1 MKQSHEN
8 NVSRRKFMNSI
19 VPMCA
24 AACFLNGNGVVF
36 AQSAAKTTKQSQHK
50 FDQKMEREF
59 TYSGFYASRYG
70 ELIGVLK
77 ALEEELGKEKLI
89 AVLKKNTSKKWLK
102 RGQEQAKEIGENS
115 LAAYVKQFRPPSY
128 QNMLTHEI
136 VEDTDTVFQIK
147 VTECIWAKTFI
158 DAGMEEYGYAHI
170 CYGDYSWPKGFNP
183 KIKMERDKTLM
194 QGNDC
199 CNHRYIKTG

>member
-1 MKQSHEN
+1 MKQLQEN

-24 AACFLNGNGVVF
+24 AACFLKGNGVAF
-36 AQSAAKTTKQSQHK
+36 AQSAAKTTKQPQHK
-50 FDQKMEREF
+50 FDQKMKHEF
-59 TYSGFYASRYG
+59 TYSSFYTDRYS

-77 ALEEELGKEKLI
+77 ALENELGKEKLI

-102 RGQEQAKEIGENS
+102 RGQEQAKEIGDNS

-128 QNMLTHEI
+128 QNVLTHEI
-136 VEDTDTVFQIK
+136 VEDTDTAFQIK

-170 CYGDYSWPKGFNP
+170 CYGDYSWAKGFNP
-183 KIKMERDKTLM
+183 NMKMERDKTLM

-199 CNHRYIKTG
+199 CNHRYIMKG